1 MHSSQTPAKPPK
13 MQAMIKLRWFIVVE
27 LRQSRELVA
36 RIGDV
41 YRYGDL
47 EYSVV
52 GFDFVKG
59 GSRPKKGGAEPDK
72 HCSYK

>member
-1 MHSSQTPAKPPK
+1 
-13 MQAMIKLRWFIVVE
+13 MQAMIKFRWFIVVE

-36 RIGDV
+36 RIGDI

-47 EYSVV
+47 RLEYLVRHLLFFGFRV

-59 GSRPKKGGAEPDK
+59 GSRPEKGGAKPDK